1 MRDLTTRIVLSDLR
15 SGVPTIYAT
24 YVGYDVVAHHAGPH
38 RPDALRVLARLDREL
53 ERLLEA
59 AEAAPRA
66 YDVVLVSDHGQSPGA
81 PFRQR
86 YGQRLEDIV
95 RDLAAGASVSM
106 AVGTTET
113 WGHLN
118 EVLSATI
125 HGDRRAARRAR
136 RALRPR
142 LRDGYVEVGPDR
154 IAARPSP
161 AEIIV
166 CASGNLAHV
175 YLSALPGRVPLDVVR
190 AAHPGLIEGLVAHP
204 GIQFVMGTTDAGPV
218 VLGRHGATSL
228 ADGTVVGDRDPL
240 RRFGP
245 DAVPALRRL
254 DAFPHSGDL
263 ILNGA
268 VGRDGSVA
276 AFEDLVG
283 SHGGLGGPQSEAFLV
298 VPETW
303 DVPGRLANGIAVH
316 ELLAEHAPNESA

>member
-1 MRDLTTRIVLSDLR
+1 
-15 SGVPTIYAT
+15 
-24 YVGYDVVAHHAGPH
+24 
-38 RPDALRVLARLDREL
+38 
-53 ERLLEA
+53 
-59 AEAAPRA
+59 
-66 YDVVLVSDHGQSPGA
+66 
-81 PFRQR
+81 
-86 YGQRLEDIV
+86 
-95 RDLAAGASVSM
+95 M

-154 IAARPSP
+154 MRPARRRPKSV
-161 AEIIV
+161 V

-190 AAHPGLIEGLVAHP
+190 AAHPGSDQGLVDAPGHP
-204 GIQFVMGTTDAGPV
+204 VRDGHAPTAGPV

-228 ADGTVVGDRDPL
+228 VDGTVVGDRT
-240 RRFGP
+240 RCGGSGP
-245 DAVPALRRL
+245 TRSLPLRRL

-303 DVPGRLANGIAVH
+303 DVPDRLANGIAVH
-316 ELLAEHAPNESA
+316 EVLARTRCRRRGVNGRRESLSPYPSAHFIRRMR